1 MRGLMIL
8 RLFCTICLQSDKP
21 HRNALKSLGC
31 IFKLMGA
38 VEDYALIFIQPDDG
52 DQVSIVHCKRRRL
65 KGLSDDYPVW
75 KSCYL
80 NTYNR

>member
-1 MRGLMIL
+1 MVL
-8 RLFCTICLQSDKP
+8 RLLCTICLQSDKP
-21 HRNALKSLGC
+21 HRNALMSLGC

-52 DQVSIVHCKRRRL
+52 DELSSVHCKRGRM
-65 KGLSDDYPVW
+65 KGLPDDYSAW

-80 NTYNR
+80 NRCKR